1 MITLKKGET
10 FVSVPIKD
18 APIGVMAITLFDE
31 DRVARAERLVFVN
44 KDARLTVSIHP
55 DKPRYLPREKVKLTV
70 NVRDEKGRR
79 APGVFSLAV
88 ADDQWL
94 TFADDKS
101 STLLSHMLLEADVRG
116 KIEEPRFYF
125 DPKEPKA
132 DAALDYLLMTRGWR
146 RFTWEK
152 LSETD
157 APPAVQY
164 PGEKAELGGIVI
176 NAQTGQPVPRAR
188 VELPAANVVVFTD
201 IQGAF
206 SVRGIDLSEPR
217 LLNVRKGKLSS
228 STTVHQYTSAL
239 RLYLVAEPVR
249 IHDFARVP
257 AAMEGLFRLQ
267 DRNVQGRGRVV
278 EEFAPR
284 REIAWEPGA
293 PQLEAVQ
300 NRKNRMK
307 YDNPA
312 MGPDQKFQG
321 VVVDRWA
328 DAGRGDEL
336 LEEGLAGKM
345 VPRAE
350 LQEMDMALK
359 NVGGKEFNRPP
370 AVAYYRAREFAA
382 PDYANAQTPGERTD
396 FRSDSLL
403 EREPGCRAHRFG
415 VR

>member
-1 MITLKKGET
+1 
-10 FVSVPIKD
+10 
-18 APIGVMAITLFDE
+18 MA
-31 DRVARAERLVFVN
+31 A
-44 KDARLTVSIHP
+44 IHVG
-55 DKPRYLPREKVKLTV
+55 KT
-70 NVRDEKGRR
+70 VRDRCSARCSISRRKSGTGRNRDKR
-79 APGVFSLAV
+79 AA
-88 ADDQWL
+88 
-94 TFADDKS
+94 
-101 STLLSHMLLEADVRG
+101 
-116 KIEEPRFYF
+116 
-125 DPKEPKA
+125 
-132 DAALDYLLMTRGWR
+132 
-146 RFTWEK
+146 
-152 LSETD
+152 
-157 APPAVQY
+157 
-164 PGEKAELGGIVI
+164 
-176 NAQTGQPVPRAR
+176 GQPVPRAR

-267 DRNVQGRGRVV
+267 DRNVQGQGRPVV

-370 AVAYYRAREFAA
+370 PSLIIA
-382 PDYANAQTPGERTD
+382 PVSLRRRTTRTPKHLANARLSTGKGIW
-396 FRSDSLL
+396 L
-403 EREPGCRAHRFG
+403 
-415 VR
+415 